1 MTRQE
6 IQTNNQPDTTEGEV
20 GYRRPP
26 VKSRFRK
33 GQSGNPRGR
42 RKGQRN
48 LGPVLAEVLRQTV
61 TVKQEGKSQRMSKG
75 EAVIKILLTKANK
88 GDSRAIKAV
97 LEFSEQI
104 GRIQSAELKL
114 GGLGNYEFM
123 LIPGMAAS
131 AEEWQREIDARHET
145 ADLREAIAAA
155 RATTGTLPTGSQI
168 AAHRESIAAAHARVT
183 SPTPTRRPVNRISKS
198 SLKSDPA
205 LEQSKSEAETATH
218 PQMPTV
224 EAALPSVPKV
234 ARTPTY
240 RKVNRR
246 PPASPKTV
254 PDA

>member
-1 MTRQE
+1 MTRQA
-6 IQTNNQPDTTEGEV
+6 IQTNNEPGATDGKV
-20 GYRRPP
+20 GYKHPP
-26 VKSRFRK
+26 VKSQFRK

-48 LGPVLAEVLRQTV
+48 LPAVLAEVLRQTV
-61 TVKQEGKSQRMSKG
+61 TVKQDGKAQRMSKG
-75 EAVIKILLTKANK
+75 EALIRILLTKAHN
-88 GDSRAIKAV
+88 GDRRAIKAMIE
-97 LEFSEQI
+97 LSEKI
-104 GRIQSAELKL
+104 GRIEIADLKL
-114 GGLGNYEFM
+114 GGRGNYEFM
-123 LIPGMAAS
+123 LVPGMAAS
-131 AEEWQREIDARHET
+131 SEEWQREIDARHET
-145 ADLREAIAAA
+145 ADLRDSIAAA

-205 LEQSKSEAETATH
+205 LEQSKSEAETATP

>member
-33 GQSGNPRGR
+33 GQSGTPRGR
-42 RKGQRN
+42 RKGQRS

-168 AAHRESIAAAHARVT
+168 AALRESIATARA
-183 SPTPTRRPVNRISKS
+183 SGNSHTPTRRPVNRINKS
-198 SLKSDPA
+198 SLKPDPT
-205 LEQSKSEAETATH
+205 LEQPKGEAA
-218 PQMPTV
+218 PQMP
-224 EAALPSVPKV
+224 AAQ
-234 ARTPTY
+234 ATPPRLQRSPTGTY

-246 PPASPKTV
+246 PPDSPNEV
-254 PDA
+254 SDA

>member
-1 MTRQE
+1 MTRQS
-6 IQTNNQPDTTEGEV
+6 IPTTNQPDATEGKV
-20 GYRRPP
+20 GYKRPP
-26 VKSRFRK
+26 VKNQFRK

-61 TVKQEGKSQRMSKG
+61 TVKQDGESERMSKG
-75 EAVIKILLTKANK
+75 EALIRIFLTKANK

-97 LEFSEQI
+97 LELSEKI

-131 AEEWQREIDARHET
+131 AEEWQREIAARHET
-145 ADLREAIAAA
+145 ADLRDEIAAV
-155 RATTGTLPTGSQI
+155 RAWTGTLPTGSQI
-168 AAHRESIAAAHARVT
+168 DALRESIAIAHARGT
-183 SPTPTRRPVNRISKS
+183 ARTPTRRPVNRIDKS
-198 SLKSDPA
+198 SLKPDTA
-205 LEQSKSEAETATH
+205 LEQSNG
-218 PQMPTV
+218 
-224 EAALPSVPKV
+224 EAAAVPQC
-234 ARTPTY
+234 APASQIPPRPPRSPTGTY
-240 RKVNRR
+240 RAVNRR

>member
-1 MTRQE
+1 MTRQKL
-6 IQTNNQPDTTEGEV
+6 QTNNQANTTQGKV
-20 GYRRPP
+20 GYQRPP
-26 VKSRFRK
+26 VESQFRK

-75 EAVIKILLTKANK
+75 EAVIKVLLTKATK

-97 LEFSEQI
+97 LECSDQI
-104 GRIQSAELKL
+104 GRIQSAELKI
-114 GGLGNYEFM
+114 GGRGNYEFM

-168 AAHRESIAAAHARVT
+168 DALRESIAAAHARGI
-183 SPTPTRRPVNRISKS
+183 SPTPTRRPVNRINKS
-198 SLKSDPA
+198 SLKPDPT
-205 LEQSKSEAETATH
+205 LEQPKGEAA
-218 PQMPTV
+218 PQMAAAQATRLQRSPTG
-224 EAALPSVPKV
+224 
-234 ARTPTY
+234 TY

-246 PPASPKTV
+246 PPDSPNEV
-254 PDA
+254 SDA

>member
-1 MTRQE
+1 MTRQS
-6 IQTNNQPDTTEGEV
+6 IPTTSQPDATEGKV

-48 LGPVLAEVLRQTV
+48 MGGVLAEVLRQTV
-61 TVKQEGKSQRMSKG
+61 TVKQDGESERMSKG
-75 EAVIKILLTKANK
+75 EALIQMVLIKANK

-97 LEFSEQI
+97 LELSEKI

-131 AEEWQREIDARHET
+131 AEEWQKEISARHET
-145 ADLREAIAAA
+145 ADLRDEIAAVRA
-155 RATTGTLPTGSQI
+155 RTGALPTDDQI
-168 AAHRESIAAAHARVT
+168 NALRKTIAAAHARGT
-183 SPTPTRRPVNRISKS
+183 SPTPTRRPVNRINKS

-205 LEQSKSEAETATH
+205 LEQPKGEAA
-218 PQMPTV
+218 PQMP
-224 EAALPSVPKV
+224 AA
-234 ARTPTY
+234 
-240 RKVNRR
+240 
-246 PPASPKTV
+246 
-254 PDA
+254 

>member
-1 MTRQE
+1 MTRQP
-6 IQTNNQPDTTEGEV
+6 ISTNEQPDTTEGKV

-26 VKSRFRK
+26 VKNQFRK

-48 LGPVLAEVLRQTV
+48 LGPVLAEVLHQTV
-61 TVKQEGKSQRMSKG
+61 TVKQDGESERMSKG
-75 EAVIKILLTKANK
+75 EALIRIFLTKANK

-97 LEFSEQI
+97 LELSEKI

-145 ADLREAIAAA
+145 ADLREAIAAS
-155 RATTGTLPTGSQI
+155 RATTGTFPTESQI
-168 AAHRESIAAAHARVT
+168 DALRESIATARA
-183 SPTPTRRPVNRISKS
+183 SGNSHTPTRRPVNRINKS
-198 SLKSDPA
+198 SLKLAPA
-205 LEQSKSEAETATH
+205 LEQSKAEAAA
-218 PQMPTV
+218 PPPMPTA
-224 EAALPSVPKV
+224 EA
-234 ARTPTY
+234 TPPRLQRSPTGTY

-246 PPASPKTV
+246 QAASPKTV

>member
-61 TVKQEGKSQRMSKG
+61 TVKQDGKAQRMSKG
-75 EAVIKILLTKANK
+75 EALIRILLTKAHN
-88 GDSRAIKAV
+88 GDRRAIKAMIE
-97 LEFSEQI
+97 LSEKI
-104 GRIQSAELKL
+104 GRIEIADLKL
-114 GGLGNYEFM
+114 GGRGNYEFM
-123 LIPGMAAS
+123 LIPGMATS

-155 RATTGTLPTGSQI
+155 RETTGTLPTGSQI
-168 AAHRESIAAAHARVT
+168 DALRESIATARA
-183 SPTPTRRPVNRISKS
+183 SGNSHTPTRRPVNRINKS
-198 SLKSDPA
+198 SLA
-205 LEQSKSEAETATH
+205 
-218 PQMPTV
+218 V
-224 EAALPSVPKV
+224 C
-234 ARTPTY
+234 
-240 RKVNRR
+240 
-246 PPASPKTV
+246 
-254 PDA
+254 

>member
-145 ADLREAIAAA
+145 ADLREAIA
-155 RATTGTLPTGSQI
+155 GSRDDGNLADWQ
-168 AAHRESIAAAHARVT
+168 
-183 SPTPTRRPVNRISKS
+183 P
-198 SLKSDPA
+198 
-205 LEQSKSEAETATH
+205 
-218 PQMPTV
+218 
-224 EAALPSVPKV
+224 
-234 ARTPTY
+234 
-240 RKVNRR
+240 NRR
-246 PPASPKTV
+246 P
-254 PDA
+254 

>member
-1 MTRQE
+1 MTRQP
-6 IQTNNQPDTTEGEV
+6 ISTNEQPDTTEGEV

-26 VKSRFRK
+26 VKSRFGK

-88 GDSRAIKAV
+88 GDSRANKAV

-168 AAHRESIAAAHARVT
+168 DALRESIAAAHARGT
-183 SPTPTRRPVNRISKS
+183 SPPPTRRPVNRINKS
-198 SLKSDPA
+198 SLKPDPT
-205 LEQSKSEAETATH
+205 LEQPKGEAA
-218 PQMPTV
+218 PQMP
-224 EAALPSVPKV
+224 AAQ
-234 ARTPTY
+234 ATPPRLQRSPTGTY

-246 PPASPKTV
+246 PPDSPNEV
-254 PDA
+254 SDG